1 MGLEASINEDAFDL
15 DELTEDENDDV
26 VDPTAA
32 ALGTDASVYH
42 SSVPEVVFYSSNLC
56 DFSTAILILPIL
68 SSIFQRKI
76 SQNCRLMCKGQSFE
90 PSDVSGI

>member
-26 VDPTAA
+26 VNPTAV

-42 SSVPEVVFYSSNLC
+42 SSVPEVVFYSSN
-56 DFSTAILILPIL
+56 FTLI
-68 SSIFQRKI
+68 
-76 SQNCRLMCKGQSFE
+76 
-90 PSDVSGI
+90 

>member
-1 MGLEASINEDAFDL
+1 LGLEASINEDAFDL

-42 SSVPEVVFYSSNLC
+42 SSVPEVVFYTSNFTL
-56 DFSTAILILPIL
+56 
-68 SSIFQRKI
+68 
-76 SQNCRLMCKGQSFE
+76 
-90 PSDVSGI
+90 V

>member
-1 MGLEASINEDAFDL
+1 MMVLIEIFFKNLQIENPSEDELPLGLEASINEDAFDL

-42 SSVPEVVFYSSNLC
+42 SSVPEVVFYSSN
-56 DFSTAILILPIL
+56 F
-68 SSIFQRKI
+68 
-76 SQNCRLMCKGQSFE
+76 M
-90 PSDVSGI
+90 